1 MKLLLDNLFYLGQ
14 IASLAGLAW
23 GAWLVLREFL
33 MNSVCHGVCL
43 GHKASGLSLSLAC
56 CLLHPFR
63 RTARV

>member
-14 IASLAGLAW
+14 IASLVGLAW

-33 MNSVCHGVCL
+33 LDNLCHGVCI
-43 GHKASGLSLSLAC
+43 GRKVSGLSLSLAC
-56 CLLHPFR
+56 CLLHPLR

>member
-33 MNSVCHGVCL
+33 IDNVCPSRKTC
-43 GHKASGLSLSLAC
+43 GLAVSLAS

-63 RTARV
+63 RTVRA